1 MKPNELQH
9 LLKSTIRVPI
19 EEEKA
24 TIEMDENLVMVPR
37 MEYANL
43 VSKAAM
49 LDILSDDL
57 KARLAKGESYPIK
70 DEIVMAVTRANRFR
84 DVLASEREEAQ
95 KQAEE
100 DSKKIAGLE
109 DEMETLK
116 AELSVIRNERDN
128 AMAEIYNLKAGYKS
142 REVEPHE

>member
-9 LLKSTIRVPI
+9 LLKNAIRVPI

-24 TIEMDENLVMVPR
+24 TIEMDENLVLVSR
-37 MEYANL
+37 MEYTNL
-43 VSKAAM
+43 VRKATM

-70 DEIVMAVTRANRFR
+70 DEIVMAVTRANRFL

-109 DEMETLK
+109 DEMATLK

-128 AMAEIYNLKAGYKS
+128 ARAEIYNLKAGYKS